1 MLPPEAWLAFVAE
14 KIAATPEMDGVY
26 QLLDA
31 DKRILK
37 IAGAQNLRRAL
48 AEQLALNSK
57 AKFFVFEE
65 DRMYTQR
72 ESEMLQHYL
81 QQHGKLPEG
90 NDELADL
97 F

>member
-1 MLPPEAWLAFVAE
+1 MLE
-14 KIAATPEMDGVY
+14 
-26 QLLDA
+26 A

-37 IAGAQNLRRAL
+37 IAGTQNLRRAL
-48 AEQLALNSK
+48 EEQIATNSK

-65 DRMYTQR
+65 DRMYTRR
-72 ESEMLQHYL
+72 ESELLQHYL

-90 NDELADL
+90 NDELGDL